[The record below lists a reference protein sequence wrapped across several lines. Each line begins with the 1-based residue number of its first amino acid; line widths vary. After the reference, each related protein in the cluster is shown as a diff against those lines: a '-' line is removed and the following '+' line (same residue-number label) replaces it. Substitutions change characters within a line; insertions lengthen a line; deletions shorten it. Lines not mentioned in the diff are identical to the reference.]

1 MAVNAGAMMSMA
13 GAPTADNTNW
23 GGFDD
28 HQQQVGPPANTA
40 KNTNN
45 AVDNGGRIM
54 DQHQHNQHN
63 NERMSFGAN
72 ELLMEN
78 PDGSSRSL
86 NYLMDKSKIM
96 SSNTFS
102 FRNGNASASAASG
115 QQPTTT
121 TTTTTNS
128 SSGNNADGSSRRFSF
143 AGGGGSGINGGMSS
157 NYMAG
162 GNSNN
167 MSFNTFNG
175 NNFSVGG
182 TAVDG
187 GDSSSNNNN
196 TIDNHSSISS
206 SGVGVDRR
214 PSLVG
219 SNTNRLPPTSEDH
232 E

>member
-1 MAVNAGAMMSMA
+1 MGKDISTKS
-13 GAPTADNTNW
+13 APPITYNSNSNSNNNTNC

-143 AGGGGSGINGGMSS
+143 AGGGGSGINGGM
-157 NYMAG
+157 
-162 GNSNN
+162 
-167 MSFNTFNG
+167 
-175 NNFSVGG
+175 
-182 TAVDG
+182 
-187 GDSSSNNNN
+187 
-196 TIDNHSSISS
+196 
-206 SGVGVDRR
+206 
-214 PSLVG
+214 
-219 SNTNRLPPTSEDH
+219 
-232 E
+232 